1 MSPATAHRIAL
12 LTNQLAETL
21 MTAALCAEEI
31 RAAML
36 AEFDGD
42 GPGLADCH
50 APVLAP
56 LGSNSRHRPLL
67 DESTM
72 CVVWDGKTVHLG
84 HTVAFRLLARLARRP
99 NQYVTHL
106 DLLED
111 VWDGEDREITTIRST
126 VRHLQRKLRAGG
138 MPALASAIRGHNGR
152 YMLEL

>member
-1 MSPATAHRIAL
+1 MSPATARRIAL

-31 RAAML
+31 RTAVL
-36 AEFDGD
+36 AELDGG
-42 GPGLADCH
+42 GPGLADRPGP
-50 APVLAP
+50 ALVSP
-56 LGSNSRHRPLL
+56 GSNGRHRPLL

-72 CVVWDGKTVHLG
+72 CVVWDDKNVHLG
-84 HTVAFRLLARLARRP
+84 HTIAFRLLARLARRP

-111 VWDGEDREITTIRST
+111 VWDGEDRETTTIRST

-138 MPALASAIRGHNGR
+138 MPELAAAIRGHNGR

>member
-1 MSPATAHRIAL
+1 MSPATARRIAL

-31 RAAML
+31 RVAVL

-42 GPGLADCH
+42 GPGLVDR
-50 APVLAP
+50 PGFGLVP
-56 LGSNSRHRPLL
+56 IGSNGHNRPLL

-72 CVVWDGKTVHLG
+72 CVVWDGKRVHLG

-111 VWDGEDREITTIRST
+111 VWDGEDREVATIRST

-138 MPALASAIRGHNGR
+138 MPNLAAAIRGHNGR
-152 YMLEL
+152 YILEL